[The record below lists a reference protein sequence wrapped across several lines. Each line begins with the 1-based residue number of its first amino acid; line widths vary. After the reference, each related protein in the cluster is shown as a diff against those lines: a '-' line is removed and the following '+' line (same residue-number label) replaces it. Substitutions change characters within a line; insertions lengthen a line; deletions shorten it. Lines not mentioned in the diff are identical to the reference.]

1 MTAAERHNL
10 VTTEDLAACGI
21 HGSAVQRRVRNGR
34 LHRKYKGVFAVGSPR
49 LTQEGNWLAAVLASG
64 PEAVL
69 SHVDAAVLWGIHPRP
84 GVVIHVTTARR
95 SREGAKG
102 IRLHRVRRLSPD
114 DVTVRHGIPV
124 TTVARTLVDLTDM
137 FGRERLT
144 RIIREAEFQGVLDLP
159 MLDQAIA
166 RANGRKRLS
175 TLIAAVRA
183 HRPGAVVRS
192 ELEHAF
198 LELCRT
204 ENIPAPETN
213 VPMLV
218 GGRSRKLDCLWR
230 EQRVVVELDGRS
242 AHDRP
247 GAFEDDRA
255 RDAALTAS
263 GYRTL
268 RYTWQRVTNDGAR
281 VAAEVKATLAQSS
294 TPSSLSTLRAIARD
308 DAYVESM
315 P

>member
-1 MTAAERHNL
+1 MAAERHNL

-21 HGSAVQRRVRNGR
+21 RGSAVQRRVRNGR
-34 LHRKYKGVFAVGSPR
+34 LHRKYKGVFALGSPR
-49 LTQEGNWLAAVLASG
+49 LTQEGVWLAAVLASG

-84 GVVIHVTTARR
+84 GAIIHVTTARR

-102 IRLHRVRRLSPD
+102 TRLHRVRRLSPD
-114 DVTVRHGIPV
+114 DVTMRHGIPV

-137 FGRERLT
+137 FARERLT
-144 RIIREAEFQGVLDLP
+144 RIIREAEFQGVLDLT

-175 TLIAAVRA
+175 VLIAAVEA
-183 HRPGAVVRS
+183 HRPGAIVHS

-198 LELCRT
+198 LELCRN
-204 ENIPAPETN
+204 EDIPQPETN
-213 VPMLV
+213 VPMVV

-230 EQRVVVELDGRS
+230 AQRVVVELDGR
-242 AHDRP
+242 AGHDKP

-255 RDAALTAS
+255 RDTALNAD

-268 RYTWQRVTNDGAR
+268 RFTWRRVTRDGAR
-281 VAAEVKATLAQSS
+281 VAAELRATLTQSS